1 MFANYLKVKLWVLK
15 WTNNSYSS
23 MYQRPRYDLV
33 VSSSKQENDPDEQET
48 ITDPSVTLR
57 SEGCFRLWSWKICGG
72 VTQHQSLIT
81 RKNVVWHFLE
91 LGQRSAILYTHT
103 CKSCQKMYT
112 KWPIILIILGEDSIC
127 VPFFFLIRFLPFNEY
142 YVAIEIQYS
151 LNFYASCHLIY
162 CFMYL

>member
-1 MFANYLKVKLWVLK
+1 MNKKQQNLLLPYG
-15 WTNNSYSS
+15 
-23 MYQRPRYDLV
+23 PRA
-33 VSSSKQENDPDEQET
+33 VS
-48 ITDPSVTLR
+48 
-57 SEGCFRLWSWKICGG
+57 GCDHEKFVG

-91 LGQRSAILYTHT
+91 LGQRSAILYIHT

-112 KWPIILIILGEDSIC
+112 KWPIILMILGEDSIC

-151 LNFYASCHLIY
+151 SNKFSCFLSFNLLLYVSVKRIKITVQS
-162 CFMYL
+162 